1 MKKVS
6 APPLH
11 KRLPAEFDPQ
21 RAVWMGWP
29 HNPNDWPGKF
39 AAVKWAFVEMIRLLS
54 RSQTVRL
61 LVVSDG
67 RRAEARRMLTDS
79 GADMSHV
86 EFVPMDLDRNWTR
99 DILPFFVRSSLPPT
113 PPTPSACPGVPDQSD
128 QSDQP
133 AGPAGPV
140 GPVGSVQPGGACTPP
155 TPAPLTAVRFAFNGW
170 GKYPNHRKDLAAA
183 PLVAGHLGLS
193 MEEPAV
199 AGRHVVLEGGAVDG
213 NGRGDLLAT
222 EECLLDQTTQVRNP
236 GLGRADY
243 EAVFAAH
250 LGVKNAIWLGR
261 GVAGDDTHG
270 HVDDFCRF
278 VGPDTVVLCREGDP
292 CDVNHRVLAENRER
306 LAGARLACG
315 AHLTVIDLPM
325 PAPLAYKG
333 VRLPASYANFYI
345 GNHVVLVPTFNDP
358 RDRKALSIVADCFP
372 GRAVHGVHAV
382 ELAWGFGAVHCLTHE
397 EPTGEE

>member
-1 MKKVS
+1 MTN
-6 APPLH
+6 A

-21 RAVWMGWP
+21 RAVWLGWP

-67 RRAEARRMLTDS
+67 RRAEAVRMLTDS

-86 EFVPMDLDRNWTR
+86 EFVPMDLNRNWTR
-99 DILPFFVRSSLPPT
+99 DILPFFVRDPSCGSL
-113 PPTPSACPGVPDQSD
+113 A
-128 QSDQP
+128 
-133 AGPAGPV
+133 
-140 GPVGSVQPGGACTPP
+140 
-155 TPAPLTAVRFAFNGW
+155 AVRFAFNGW

-183 PLVAGHLGLS
+183 PLAAGHLGLS
-193 MEEPAV
+193 VEEPTI

-222 EECLLDQTTQVRNP
+222 QECLLDQTTQVRNP
-236 GLGRADY
+236 GLRRADY

-250 LGVKNAIWLGR
+250 LGVENTIWLGR
-261 GVAGDDTHG
+261 GIAGDDTHG

-278 VGPDTVVLCREGDP
+278 VGPETVVLCREDDP

-306 LAGARLACG
+306 LSGVRLASG
-315 AHLTVIDLPM
+315 GRLTVIDLPM

-358 RDRKALSIVADCFP
+358 SDRKALSIVADCFP

-397 EPTGEE
+397 EPTGEG